1 MARTVEEHIGAKVA
15 SLREQR
21 EWSQRQLGEALERAT
36 GRKWERQSVSAA
48 EHGKR
53 AWAVVDLLGLA
64 EVFNVTIAEL
74 VTTDEILAI
83 GGVERTPRDIKMLTQ
98 GDAHLQ
104 GHWRTFHALASIANI
119 LRAAESEY
127 EEMVSDLRSQAAV
140 SPELAELIRDF
151 RDRNMDTQR
160 VKLIRQASQDGE
172 DVSTPAKLT
181 AYLDT
186 YKIHKIPGI
195 RAANDV
201 LKEDSNGKS
210 K

>member
-74 VTTDEILAI
+74 VTTDEVLAI
-83 GGVERTPRDIKMLTQ
+83 GGVERSPRDIKMLTQ

-104 GHWRTFHALASIANI
+104 GHWRTFHALASIANV
-119 LRAAESEY
+119 LRAAEDEY
-127 EEMVSDLRSQAAV
+127 GDMRRDLQSQVQV

-151 RDRNMDTQR
+151 RDRNMETQR
-160 VKLIRQASQDGE
+160 TKLIRQAKQDGE
-172 DVSTPAKLT
+172 DVSTPAKLN
-181 AYLDT
+181 AYMDS
-186 YKIHKIPGI
+186 YGVNRIPAI

-201 LKEDSNGKS
+201 LKEDSHGQS
-210 K
+210 H